1 MQEIYVD
8 SSVIRGTK
16 LANPKFRDYINPTIE
31 AVNAL
36 GGSARPP
43 EVYKYIAQSLNLS
56 DEILNEERESGG
68 SRYENQV
75 AWARLYLVKSGYID
89 SSKRGVWSLTDK
101 GRKVQSFTEKEI
113 DQLIR
118 DVQAQS
124 PPRPKKT
131 TPATI
136 SILDEKIMPS
146 EEESDETSPPAE
158 QIGYKDELL
167 NIILSLPPAG
177 FERLCQRLLRESGF
191 QEVSVTGRSGDGGID
206 GIGILQIN
214 PFVSF
219 KVIFQSKRYS
229 GSVSASQVRD
239 FRGAMMGRADKGI
252 IITTGTYTADAKR
265 EAVRDGVPPIELVD
279 GETLV
284 SMFEQLEL
292 GLNLKTTYSID
303 YSFFN
308 DFKE

>member
-1 MQEIYVD
+1 MNP
-8 SSVIRGTK
+8 VIDAIK
-16 LANPKFRDYINPTIE
+16 
-31 AVNAL
+31 AL

-43 EVYKYIAQSLNLS
+43 EVYKYIAQTLDLS
-56 DEILNEERESGG
+56 DEILNEEKESGG
-68 SRYENQV
+68 SRYQNQV
-75 AWARLYLVKSGYID
+75 DWARFYLVKAGYVD

-101 GRKVQSFTEKEI
+101 GRKVQEFTETEI
-113 DQLIR
+113 NQIIK
-118 DVQAQS
+118 DVKAQS
-124 PPRPKKT
+124 FPSPIKT
-131 TPATI
+131 KAGI
-136 SILDEKIMPS
+136 SSIQDEKVIPS
-146 EEESDETSPPAE
+146 EEESNEVSPPAE
-158 QIGYKDELL
+158 QNSYKDDLI

-191 QEVSVTGRSGDGGID
+191 QEVVVTGKSGDGGID

-219 KVIFQSKRYS
+219 KVLFQSKRYS

-239 FRGAMMGRADKGI
+239 FRGSMMGRADKGI

-279 GETLV
+279 GEMLV

-292 GLNLKTTYSID
+292 GLNPRNTYDID